1 MEGGVLRVGG
11 ILGVRPTDP
20 PMQVDS
26 EVGSSRGAVPAIVE
40 QGTQSHVFVRRADGV
55 FVRRHVERG
64 RSDDQHVAITAGL
77 EPGDVVVVAGAA
89 ELQTGF
95 AAIR

>member
-1 MEGGVLRVGG
+1 MAGLAQFPDPVH
-11 ILGVRPTDP
+11 RP
-20 PMQVDS
+20 
-26 EVGSSRGAVPAIVE
+26 IVE